1 MSSQLAVHKDNGIC
15 SSTLGRLAAES
26 SRWRVRVEAWPVA
39 DCYRGR
45 LVFQTDD
52 RNAGRVR
59 ESADFLSGRSVEEV
73 VIAAYELTEQR
84 IRMLLH
90 SLL

>member
-1 MSSQLAVHKDNGIC
+1 M
-15 SSTLGRLAAES
+15 
-26 SRWRVRVEAWPVA
+26 A